1 MPVKK
6 FPPEKTLRKIRGE
19 NERLAL
25 DSAKAIVA
33 KAVQP
38 IEEMTEDPFENH
50 LEQAKDRLRA
60 DCGVGDLCD
69 FERGVWAEIALH
81 DERWAARVARFFWER
96 DTLVSVPAVAGS
108 VMAAVLL
115 GVLAAMVQ
123 ANAYGDSRSEAME
136 QRYVAAIHPVLRSES
151 ESHTHPESL

>member
-6 FPPEKTLRKIRGE
+6 FPPEKNLKKFRGG
-19 NERLAL
+19 NEQMAL
-25 DSAKAIVA
+25 DSAKAVVA
-33 KAVQP
+33 KAIQP

-60 DCGVGDLCD
+60 DSGVGNLRD

-81 DERWAARVARFFWER
+81 DERWTTRVARFFWER
-96 DTLVSVPAVAGS
+96 DTLVPVPAVAGS

-115 GVLAAMVQ
+115 GVLSAMVQ
-123 ANAYGDSRSEAME
+123 ANAYGESRSEAIE
-136 QRYVAAIHPVLRSES
+136 QRYVATIHPILRSES
-151 ESHTHPESL
+151 EGHSHPESP